1 MAKRGPS
8 GNDPQRI
15 LDDAALAAALDAELL
30 AEHPSKFEPGKR
42 RRISRIGYGQQGV
55 VRKRGSQWRVQYRG
69 EPDKDGRRRQHSVA
83 LGSID
88 DMTLEQARASA
99 TRVLDSLAP
108 RRIVPGTTCRWEDW
122 VDRFVALYLPMLR
135 RTSQDSAGSIIR
147 VHLRPAFAG
156 RLLHDITPGR
166 VQALIAKWK
175 LQGVAASTIR
185 ARYSVLC
192 RLLGQAAFLG
202 LSAHVPDAKQVRLPR
217 SDAVELRRRNKA
229 FSTDELD
236 KILAAAE
243 EPWLTLFKFMG
254 FAGLRIGEALGL
266 RWCDLDLHAGRM
278 RIVRQAVAGR
288 ETAPKTDSSMADR
301 AIPPA
306 LLEHLRGFRAQHGGP
321 AEGFLFPSPVK
332 AGPRHASG
340 VRKRHLAPLLKRLG
354 VTGRSSHAFRHWLGI
369 TAAREGTPIPALQQ
383 VLRHRDRRS
392 TEIYTTLSTADADAA
407 LARATSRYVRDARKV
422 LSTPAKRNDG
432 ETDDSA

>member
-1 MAKRGPS
+1 MSKRTP
-8 GNDPQRI
+8 PEKPHLT
-15 LDDAALAAALDAELL
+15 LDDAALAAAIEAAMLDSEA
-30 AEHPSKFEPGKR
+30 PRFEPGKR
-42 RRISRIGYGQQGV
+42 RRIARIGYGQQGV
-55 VRKRGSQWRVQYRG
+55 VRKRGNTWRVQYRG
-69 EPDKDGRRRQHSVA
+69 EPDNHGKRRQHSVR
-83 LGSID
+83 LGFID
-88 DMTLEQARASA
+88 EMNLEQARTVAA
-99 TRVLDSLAP
+99 RVLESNAP
-108 RRIVPGTTCRWEDW
+108 ARIAPGTSCRWEDW

-135 RTSQDSAGSIIR
+135 RTSQESAGSIIR

-202 LSAHVPDAKQVRLPR
+202 LSAHVPDTKQVRLPR
-217 SDAVELRRRNKA
+217 SDAVELRRRHKA

-236 KILAAAE
+236 QILAAAE
-243 EPWLTLFKFMG
+243 EPWLTLFKLMG

-288 ETAPKTDSSMADR
+288 ETAPKTDSSMAER

-306 LLEHLRGFRAQHGGP
+306 LLEHLHGFRAQHGG
-321 AEGFLFPSPVK
+321 AGDGFLFPSPVK

-422 LSTPAKRNDG
+422 LSAPEKRNDG